1 MLGDRIPTEL
11 FQSAITASAATY
23 FTNASASY
31 RTQLTGLFIVN
42 TSASQRTV
50 TLYKNGTAVGN
61 QIANA
66 IVLPA
71 NTSAIIDLVGKPLVF
86 TGTQTFSA
94 KQDTGTDVTITAVG
108 IIEQIA

>member
-23 FTNASASY
+23 FTNGGASY
-31 RTQLTGLFIVN
+31 RTQMTGLFITN
-42 TSASQRTV
+42 TGASSRDV
-50 TLYKNGTAVGN
+50 TLYKNGTAASN
-61 QIANA
+61 QLPKIT
-66 IVLPA
+66 LPA
-71 NTSAIIDLVGKPLVF
+71 GASTIIDLVGKPLVF

-108 IIEQIA
+108 IVEQIV